1 MTQSYNKLPSEW
13 KRLILV
19 GYLCALVWVLSDTW
33 DNQIGDK
40 AFVLCLV
47 SLEYWITMF
56 LITWIVDGFR

>member
-1 MTQSYNKLPSEW
+1 MTKSYNKLPSEW

-40 AFVLCLV
+40 AFVLFLV